1 MINFIRISYDEV
13 SEILNRA
20 CPLWNE
26 ADSVY
31 MDETKITAA
40 ELDKLRIYLIQIGYI
55 EQSKIIE

>member
-1 MINFIRISYDEV
+1 MINFTKITYDEV

-31 MDETKITAA
+31 MDETKITVA
-40 ELDKLRIYLIQIGYI
+40 ELDKLRLYLLQIGYV
-55 EQSKIIE
+55 EEKNSNV